1 MTATWGSSFYLFN
14 QSLINDEIFYTVKDY
29 IKQFKCRFSNDIDI
43 SMLDDY
49 YMSSC
54 DYDKFIVSED
64 SVSETIELRKIIK
77 RYEFELGVDYIVQKK
92 IKESG
97 FSSIL
102 NPFKSESCIKMTPLA
117 FKKVLLLSG
126 NSIYMNYFIFL
137 ETVVQNYEEYQKLF
151 NRKTLMEATQKIK
164 LLERKIRK
172 DSIRNDIKNTA
183 SDFNFDFSS
192 DSS

>member
-1 MTATWGSSFYLFN
+1 MAASWGSSFHLFN

-54 DYDKFIVSED
+54 DYDKFIVSEE

-77 RYEFELGVDYIVQKK
+77 RYDFELGVDYIIQKK
-92 IKESG
+92 IRTNNLSVLL
-97 FSSIL
+97 S
-102 NPFKSESCIKMTPLA
+102 PFKSESCIKMTPLA

-151 NRKTLMEATQKIK
+151 NRKTLMEAKQKIK
-164 LLERKIRK
+164 VLERKIRK
-172 DSIRNDIKNTA
+172 DTIKNDMKSTA
-183 SDFNFDFSS
+183 SEFNFDFSS